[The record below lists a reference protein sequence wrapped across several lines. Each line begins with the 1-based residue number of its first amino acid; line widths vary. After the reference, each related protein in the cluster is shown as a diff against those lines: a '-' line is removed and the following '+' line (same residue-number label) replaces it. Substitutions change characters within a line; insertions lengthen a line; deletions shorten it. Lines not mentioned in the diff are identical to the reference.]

1 MNNPRNKN
9 YKCKVVQDAMVL
21 HEMTHV
27 NDFRRWA
34 PSICAK
40 FTGKQSVA
48 LGFTTYTE
56 QIQSELRAFNAQR
69 DALNRAKNSQC
80 LSPECRKEVD
90 EWLNYI
96 TNQAIPSVLNQT
108 YGR

>member
-1 MNNPRNKN
+1 MNDPRNKK
-9 YKCKVVQDAMVL
+9 YTCKIVQDAMTL

-40 FTGKQSVA
+40 FKGKQSA
-48 LGFTTYTE
+48 TLAFSTPTE

-69 DALNRAKNSQC
+69 DALNRAKNSSC
-80 LSPECRKEVD
+80 LSPECQREVD
-90 EWLNYI
+90 VWLDYTSNV
-96 TNQAIPSVLNQT
+96 AIPSVINGT